1 MMLKRMTVAVPAHRH
16 TCRMVAPSN
25 SVLGNH
31 APGAALLPNVVGSA
45 LFRPVGGAQLGA
57 GGRFYRRSVLE
68 GGRRAVHS
76 HRNASSASRE
86 QLADVMGVHEAETT
100 VENSEALLPG
110 DAAVGE
116 DGDELASKSKVRTRI
131 SNICCI
137 FFEYSLNL
145 HLRLD
150 ACGFFNVL
158 RACCGSLVQG
168 KLEGGLYLVATPIG
182 NLEDMT
188 FR

>member
-1 MMLKRMTVAVPAHRH
+1 
-16 TCRMVAPSN
+16 
-25 SVLGNH
+25 
-31 APGAALLPNVVGSA
+31 
-45 LFRPVGGAQLGA
+45 
-57 GGRFYRRSVLE
+57 
-68 GGRRAVHS
+68 
-76 HRNASSASRE
+76 
-86 QLADVMGVHEAETT
+86 MGVHEAETT

-150 ACGFFNVL
+150 ACGFFL
-158 RACCGSLVQG
+158 CIEGLLWFACAGETGRRSLPG
-168 KLEGGLYLVATPIG
+168 CDT
-182 NLEDMT
+182 N
-188 FR
+188 R